1 MRWMTIPV
9 VAGRGALRAPLT
21 PQNLNPRDHQRK
33 RRRGRRKKRRKRK
46 RREEGVERAKVEA
59 GSRSRAAGTAV
70 WRKGRWGFGTW
81 AWASTQT
88 RLSSLSFVWAPA
100 SPQEQTTTWHWRR
113 CWRTARC
120 PAAPPARSAA
130 TPAAGPTGT
139 SRFPSW
145 TPRPRGGPS
154 SRYQQPAA
162 CAWAE
167 EVNEGEGDKRG
178 VTHPEVARC
187 DEGLGARGGHCNTLT
202 AEEVMVAA
210 CWLPAVYFLLRWTRS
225 GRSWT
230 IEVKIRVRGKSSGSH
245 SLDLLLRLQRVNCFL
260 LMQDTPEQLS
270 HIK

>member
-1 MRWMTIPV
+1 MRWTTIPV

-46 RREEGVERAKVEA
+46 RQEEGAERAKVEA

-70 WRKGRWGFGTW
+70 WRRGRWGFGTW
-81 AWASTQT
+81 AWASTRT

-100 SPQEQTTTWHWRR
+100 SPQEQTTTWRWRR

-120 PAAPPARSAA
+120 PGAPPARSAA

-139 SRFPSW
+139 SQFPSW

-154 SRYQQPAA
+154 NRYQQPAA

-167 EVNEGEGDKRG
+167 EVTGGRRWRGWG
-178 VTHPEVARC
+178 VTRPEVARC
-187 DEGLGARGGHCNTLT
+187 DEGLGARGGHCDTHSQQKKWWRPL
-202 AEEVMVAA
+202 VGFLRCISCRGGRGLGAA
-210 CWLPAVYFLLRWTRS
+210 
-225 GRSWT
+225 GRS
-230 IEVKIRVRGKSSGSH
+230 RSKSEWGGSH
-245 SLDLLLRLQRVNCFL
+245 QGVTVWIYCCVFK
-260 LMQDTPEQLS
+260 EW
-270 HIK
+270 IVF